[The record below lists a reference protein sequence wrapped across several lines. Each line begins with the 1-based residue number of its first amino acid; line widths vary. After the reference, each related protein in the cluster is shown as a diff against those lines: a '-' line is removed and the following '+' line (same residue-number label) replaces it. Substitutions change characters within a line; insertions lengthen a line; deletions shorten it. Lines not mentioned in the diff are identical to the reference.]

1 MSAYIHRLR
10 LLQSTIVGKL
20 NIVLPFL
27 AFIDFAHMFQGLFC
41 FTSFLFRELRSSS
54 RVLKCMNKS
63 SPHNST

>member
-27 AFIDFAHMFQGLFC
+27 AFIDFDHMLQGLSC
-41 FTSFLFRELRSSS
+41 FTSSLFQELRSSS
-54 RVLKCMNKS
+54 RALKCMNKS
-63 SPHNST
+63 FPHNST